1 MVTWAPW
8 VAASYLSCLP
18 VHLLTAVVPAS
29 LASLPAPLP
38 TPGSWD
44 SSRRDLDYTTLGP
57 EQVRWVGC
65 GTRSR
70 F

>member
-29 LASLPAPLP
+29 LASLP